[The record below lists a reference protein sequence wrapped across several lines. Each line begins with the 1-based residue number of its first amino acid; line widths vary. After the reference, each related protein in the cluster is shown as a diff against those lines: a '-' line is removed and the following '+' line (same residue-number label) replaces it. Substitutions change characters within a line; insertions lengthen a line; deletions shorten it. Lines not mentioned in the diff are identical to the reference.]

1 MTKKVLTYSLAAI
14 ALLSGCADDFQS
26 YDATGAQKGKGK
38 LIPAGLLGGT
48 VESGTSTRAYSPGGK
63 FVWMPEVVASDGTI
77 GANANGVRTNQK
89 IGLCWTGVNTENSDF
104 GAVETAGEN
113 VYSNYMYEH
122 IGWMEKGVT
131 APDFDECTGV
141 LLNGAYL
148 VGETPAGAISADFAS
163 TWTGAAST
171 RWNKYYY
178 GDQAGQY
185 TKGGQQ
191 KSLNLGAGVFKTDNA
206 SVFEGQ
212 YIVYFPY
219 TDQFTKGPIIAHQ
232 PESFTV
238 DPSDDKYVTYSK
250 YAFLAG
256 VQNHYDGG
264 NAQSSFTAGIYSSS
278 VTINLKS
285 KEGAYNHPI
294 KRVILYSADGIAYE
308 TGISASSVIDARI
321 PGTTE
326 YDMTKVTKVGE
337 EKKTNAIYA
346 DLKPVVNASWVATFA
361 DKNASANY
369 LLTLPVLPQTA
380 NLSVILVDDNE
391 KTVKVDFG
399 ETELKAA
406 GNTPLTVQVKASE
419 FTTTYYAVDEV
430 SMVDALKKINAAGND
445 GAAAD
450 ANRITLLRDINML
463 ATNDDEYTPGTSLA
477 GNTFK
482 AEKNVKIIADA
493 SSAGANLIITGN
505 KTTGTSRTFAAAAG
519 KNLTIDVP
527 VIIEGYG
534 CCNTKCG
541 EMNVTVGKNNVV
553 FNGNITN
560 YGKTNINFGAG
571 QGLVQ
576 NINGKFTNTWDEEV
590 VKASGY
596 TKGSWGRNLEGG
608 ILTIS
613 KANDGTTKY
622 DDQSVLNLNGSLI
635 NDGSV
640 EVKSDAELSTEGDYG
655 TRSLK
660 VNVKDLENTGKLK
673 VGKSSAAGEQ
683 DIVGGDVIIKQNAI
697 LVVTGSLRNTNVNAW
712 IHAEGDGHSDTYDG
726 RIDINCDAKN
736 NGTVENDG
744 VINIVG
750 NFDNSNGLFLDN
762 LTGQVGG
769 KAVNNGSD
777 VNGYS
782 VKYVRGI
789 NKDAYMYR
797 TDLKEGIYVS
807 KTNTNQRMA
816 FILNDAVESKSCN
829 VIDVVGCDN
838 GGVYDFK
845 LSDYGNKDITRY
857 DVRVKTEDG
866 SAVSF
871 ACTTIDNGTG
881 KYINSKNIG
890 HCMDVHTPVILKTAN
905 ELNVVNNLT
914 VVKDGSLTQEASVAF
929 FNVGNT
935 IEVKSGA
942 SLTTTTISGN
952 FTTTKRGIKTG
963 TFNNSGTVTTNDTF
977 YVTGNFNIKKTGELN
992 SNGNNNVV
1000 GQNFELEGLA
1010 IFAARTT
1017 TDIQGTFNSKTGS
1030 MFKRLGLNGGNS
1042 YRATVNCNVLGLTQG
1057 ATVGGWPTEY

>member
-77 GANANGVRTNQK
+77 GANADGVRTNQK
-89 IGLCWTGVNTENSDF
+89 IGLCWTGVNTVNSDF

-131 APDFDECTGV
+131 APEFNECTGV

-148 VGETPAGAISADFAS
+148 VGETPTGATPADFAS
-163 TWTGAAST
+163 TWTGVTST
-171 RWNKYYY
+171 RWNAYYY
-178 GDQAGQY
+178 GNQAGQY
-185 TKGGQQ
+185 TKGG
-191 KSLNLGAGVFKTDNA
+191 KATPLNLGAGVFKTDNA

-264 NAQSSFTAGIYSSS
+264 NAQSSFSAGIYSSS

-285 KEGAYNHPI
+285 KEGAYTHPI

-321 PGTTE
+321 PGSTE

-346 DLKPVVNASWVATFA
+346 DLKPVRDASWVATFA
-361 DKNASANY
+361 HKDDPANY

-380 NLSVILVDDNE
+380 NLSVILVDNNE

-399 ETELKAA
+399 ETELEAA
-406 GNTPLTVQVKASE
+406 GNTSLTVQVKASE

-430 SMVDALKKINAAGND
+430 SMVDALKKINVAGNN
-445 GAAAD
+445 GSAAD
-450 ANRITLLRDINML
+450 ANKITLLRDINML
-463 ATNDDEYTPGTSLA
+463 ATNDSEYTGTSLA
-477 GNTFK
+477 GNTFM

-505 KTTGTSRTFAAAAG
+505 KLTTGTSRTFAAAAG
-519 KNLTIDVP
+519 KMLTIDVP

-534 CCNTKCG
+534 CCNTNCG

-576 NINGKFTNTWDEEV
+576 NFNGKFTNTWDEEV
-590 VKASGY
+590 VKATGY
-596 TKGSWGRNLEGG
+596 TKGSWGRNLAGG

-683 DIVGGDVIIKQNAI
+683 DIVGGDVIIKKNAI
-697 LVVTGSLRNTNVNAW
+697 LAVTGSLKNTNVNAW

-736 NGTVENDG
+736 IGTVENDG

-750 NFDNSNGLFLDN
+750 NFDNSDGLFLDN

-769 KAVNNGSD
+769 RPVYNGSD
-777 VNGYS
+777 DVNDYS

-789 NKDAYMYR
+789 EKDAYMYR

-816 FILNDAVESKSCN
+816 FILNDAVESTSCN

-838 GGVYDFK
+838 GGLYDFK
-845 LSDYGNKDITRY
+845 KSDYRSKDITKY
-857 DVRVKTEDG
+857 DVRVKTADG

-871 ACTTIDNGTG
+871 VCTTTDSEG

-890 HCMDVHTPVILKTAN
+890 HCMDVHTPVILETAN

-942 SLTTTTISGN
+942 SLITKAISGS
-952 FTTTKRGIKTG
+952 FTTTSRGIKTG
-963 TFNNSGTVTTNDTF
+963 TFNNSGIVTTSAKF
-977 YVTGNFNIKKTGELN
+977 YVTGDFNIEKTGELH

-1000 GQNFELEGLA
+1000 GKNFELKGLA
-1010 IFAARTT
+1010 IFAPKTT
-1017 TDIQGTFNSKTGS
+1017 TDIKDTFNSKAGS

-1042 YRATVNCNVLGLTQG
+1042 YRATVNCNVLGETKG